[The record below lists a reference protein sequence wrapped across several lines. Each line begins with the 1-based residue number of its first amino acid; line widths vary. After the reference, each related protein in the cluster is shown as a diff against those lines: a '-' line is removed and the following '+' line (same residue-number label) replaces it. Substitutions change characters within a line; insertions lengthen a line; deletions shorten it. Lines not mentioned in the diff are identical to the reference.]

1 MKALI
6 WIGCIVGCAFI
17 MTVTGMGQNPLLAT
31 LLFAGSC
38 ALATNLSKNYDKT
51 KRKKKEKD
59 EENINNDV
67 E

>member
-31 LLFAGSC
+31 LLFVGSC
-38 ALATNLSKNYDKT
+38 ALATNLSKNYDKA
-51 KRKKKEKD
+51 KQKKKE
-59 EENINNDV
+59 ENKENNNTDV
-67 E
+67 K